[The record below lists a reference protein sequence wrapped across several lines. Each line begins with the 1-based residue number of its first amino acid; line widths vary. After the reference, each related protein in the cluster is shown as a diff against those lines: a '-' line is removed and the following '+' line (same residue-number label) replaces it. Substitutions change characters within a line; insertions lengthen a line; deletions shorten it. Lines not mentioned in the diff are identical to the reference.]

1 MENVIKAYRDNALKI
16 VQSGPT
22 TMAPMIREAI
32 KLCQQTKEYHIL
44 IIITDGGI
52 SNPDLDGDAVVEASK
67 YPLSIVTVGVGDGSF
82 DTLEKFDNKLRKRA
96 FDNFNFFNF
105 TAIEKKLQHTENV
118 EETIAVEILQEIP
131 AQFQAIKKLHY
142 L

>member
-1 MENVIKAYRDNALKI
+1 MDKVIDVYRNNALKI

-52 SNPDLDGDAVVEASK
+52 SNPKLDGEAVVEASK
-67 YPLSIVTVGVGDGSF
+67 YPLSIVTVGVGDGPF
-82 DTLEKFDNKLRKRA
+82 DTLEEFDNKLKRRA

-105 TAIEKKLQHTENV
+105 TEMEKKLQYTENV
-118 EETIAVEILQEIP
+118 EETIAVEMLQEIP
-131 AQFQAIKKLHY
+131 AQFEAIKRLHY